1 MVTWQWAVERL
12 EAARNYW
19 LATTKV
25 DGAPHVMPVWG
36 LWLDGAVLFSTS
48 PESIKARNFA
58 RDPRA
63 VLHVADG
70 EESDPRRGRGTRRAR
85 RRHGRSLRG
94 EVRLQ
99 ARAAR
104 LGG

>member
-1 MVTWQWAVERL
+1 MESLAAQAGMVTWQWAVERL

-63 VLHVADG
+63 VLAIVADG
-70 EESDPRRGRGTRRAR
+70 EEP
-85 RRHGRSLRG
+85 
-94 EVRLQ
+94 
-99 ARAAR
+99 
-104 LGG
+104 